1 MVDFVREHIVYR
13 FGIPQTITTDQGTI
27 FTSEEFRDFATSMCL
42 HQNLE
47 EGFQRLK
54 SSQNHVS
61 KRSIA
66 CRLEI
71 ADSDVRTGIGFPEI
85 TPADND

>member
-1 MVDFVREHIVYR
+1 
-13 FGIPQTITTDQGTI
+13 
-27 FTSEEFRDFATSMCL
+27 MCL

-66 CRLEI
+66 CRSEI
-71 ADSDVRTGIGFPEI
+71 ADSDARAGIGFLQI
-85 TPADND
+85 TLADNDGGYVRCQDETCFGLYEKGKFRVQVTLN